1 MSNPSN
7 LYAEKIFSE
16 HPLVL
21 WALDDK
27 LDYIS
32 LISEGQRD
40 LDTWTIT
47 NGTVVS
53 PSTDITKIFENSILS
68 LVSANVPTG
77 DTIEVV
83 LKSPNI
89 INFTNLEQDLKTFC
103 VGAYFYPE
111 SPYIQSVSIGYEY
124 TDTTTSLLVEKIK
137 TFNISIFNKW
147 QFISETFAI
156 PNENTDLRIVIKIL
170 AINGGLLSSDY
181 KSYINGISLGQWNEN
196 FNATSLGISKVSI
209 PASISSASQYGI
221 EAQAYGVEEFSG
233 YYIVEQNSLK
243 STNTSIPMVFGASS
257 LTTILPNNN
266 NPSFIIPGK
275 GFLNEAGRYKEYTV
289 EFWLKVNSDTNS
301 SKKIFGPIG
310 SSDGLYV
317 DSGFL
322 TLSIANNTIS
332 HFVGEWFRPM
342 LIDIR
347 VIRNFATLLINGE
360 EVGSLSFDT
369 DSISLA
375 SKFDES
381 DKDQD
386 WLGFYAYEDITPLE
400 IDCVAI
406 YPYQVSNIL
415 AKRRFAYGQAVI
427 SPEGINAA
435 YGGTAAFID
444 YPFAKYAVNYSYPSF
459 AGWNQ
464 GTFDN
469 LLTTQT
475 SLSVPDYQLPEIF
488 TDTKTLQDFYSDSSS
503 IQSETNKFFSFR
515 PTGSWNNLNTY
526 INFNRF
532 NFLGSQSKGV
542 YGLFK
547 ENTNLDEQILFK
559 VYNANNNNTFKVIK
573 TGSTISYLF
582 TFNSETT
589 TLHEEIIDSPSE
601 IFAAGFNID
610 KLISG
615 YGNNIATFFGNQ
627 NGLKMYCLGDESGNY
642 AYTGKVYNISICT
655 AKNLSY
661 INDLFNSYGILDHSE
676 TAVLLDRNGSYT
688 LFADTSFNS
697 YILNIGIAG
706 YWQDYLPLTYFAKY
720 VEDRSGRRYYD
731 LDFIQF
737 NIGSPSPSKLFEQ
750 ETNSEWLYGE
760 TFTPPGDNPIQSL
773 QYEYSNPI
781 VKPYSSLS
789 NNLLTGWN
797 NYEDMEQKSI
807 KYFEYNT
814 ENLPIRSFISL
825 QYIEDGANLLD
836 DSFTITEPANEGG
849 IVDFN
854 LHEDWDVRKFEIID
868 NTLIYPPI
876 STDFNDLAIV
886 YSIEFNVRG
895 ILNKNINLQQLELCS
910 QVLSQNSFNEV
921 GTRFGTPLYPYK
933 RSGFYFDY
941 KSKNPFSIY
950 KGSTPYLYLTRK
962 SGIEV
967 RGDFDQLI
975 NRGLSLPINTEL
987 SPTYKI
993 SALQLWLRF
1002 DKDQMPGQP
1011 AELFEINHKDD
1022 TIEFYIIANSNGG
1035 DRAKIFALSRNT
1047 GLPVNGISYYV
1058 NGNIVREPV
1067 LPIKQWTSLGIAFS
1081 SSLSFDAFLGSVNL
1095 NGPFVFNNI
1104 GYYRTDSLQQVQ
1116 SRIDRPW
1123 AQVKETPFEELE
1135 WLYWKNNFNW
1145 DGVLTVATT
1154 DIYGVNP
1161 GNIYSTYTG
1170 TNKIIVDDEFIFN
1183 LDIDRVKVYSDT
1195 RWQSSII
1202 SPL

>member
-27 LDYIS
+27 LDYVS
-32 LISEGQRD
+32 LVSEAQRD
-40 LDTWTIT
+40 LSLWTSTNIFNIDITSQNFGQQFTSSIT
-47 NGTVVS
+47 NIIEGQ
-53 PSTDITKIFENSILS
+53 
-68 LVSANVPTG
+68 VPVG
-77 DTIEVV
+77 DTIEMT

-89 INFTNLEQDLKTFC
+89 LNFTDLDQDLKTFC
-103 VGAYFYPE
+103 FGTYFYPE
-111 SPYIQSVSIGYEY
+111 SPYIQSISIGYEY
-124 TDTTTSLLVEKIK
+124 TDTTTSLIVEKTK
-137 TFNISIFNKW
+137 TFPISIFNKW
-147 QFISETFAI
+147 QFVSETFEI
-156 PNENTDLRIVIKIL
+156 PNENTDLRLIIKII
-170 AINGGLLSSDY
+170 AQDGGGSIYDY
-181 KSYINGISLGQWNEN
+181 RSYINGISLGQWNEN
-196 FNATSLGISKVSI
+196 FNATSLGIDKI
-209 PASISSASQYGI
+209 ALPASINISSQYAV
-221 EAQAYGVEEFSG
+221 EAQAYGIEEFSG
-233 YYIVEQNSLK
+233 YYIVEQNALK
-243 STNTSIPMVFGASS
+243 SVNTSIPMVFGAKN
-257 LTTILPNNN
+257 LTSILPNNN
-266 NPSFIIPGK
+266 NPSLIIPGK

-301 SKKIFGPIG
+301 SKKIFGPIS

-322 TLSIANNTIS
+322 TLAINNNTVS

-342 LIDIR
+342 LVDIR
-347 VIRNFATLLINGE
+347 IIRNFATLLINGE

-369 DSISLA
+369 DSIDLA
-375 SKFDES
+375 SKLSEE

-386 WLGFYAYEDITPLE
+386 WLGFYAYNDVTPVE

-406 YPYQVSNIL
+406 YPYQVSNVL
-415 AKRRFAYGQAVI
+415 AKRRFAYGQAVV
-427 SPEGINAA
+427 SPEGINSA
-435 YGGTAAFID
+435 YGGVAAFID

-459 AGWNQ
+459 AGWSQ

-469 LLTTQT
+469 LTTSQT
-475 SLSVPDYQLPEIF
+475 SLSAPNYELPEIF
-488 TDTKTLQDFYSDSSS
+488 TDTKTIEDFYSDNGS
-503 IQSETNKFFSFR
+503 IQSEDNKFFTFR
-515 PTGSWNNLNTY
+515 PSGSWNNLATY

-532 NFLGSQSKGV
+532 NFLGSQSKAV

-547 ENTNLDEQILFK
+547 ENTNLGEQILFK
-559 VYNANNNNTFKVIK
+559 IYNTSNSNSFKVIK

-589 TLHEEIIDSPSE
+589 TLHEETISSPSE

-615 YGNNIATFFGNQ
+615 YGNNVATFFGNQ
-627 NGLKMYCLGDESGNY
+627 NGLKMYCLGDETSTY
-642 AYTGKVYNISICT
+642 SYTGKVYDISFCT
-655 AKNLSY
+655 EKNLSS
-661 INDLFNSYGILDHSE
+661 INNLFDSYGILDHSE
-676 TAVLLDRNGSYT
+676 TGALLTRNGSYT

-697 YILNIGIAG
+697 YRLNIGIAG

-720 VEDRSGRRYYD
+720 VEDRSGNRYYD

-737 NIGSPSPSKLFEQ
+737 NIGSPSPSQLFEQ
-750 ETNSEWLYGE
+750 EIISSWKYGE
-760 TFTPPGDNPIQSL
+760 STYVDDEEIKSL
-773 QYEYSNPI
+773 QYEYSNPV
-781 VKPYSSLS
+781 VKSYAQLS

-797 NYEDMEQKSI
+797 DYEDMEQKAL
-807 KYFEYNT
+807 KHFEYNT
-814 ENLPIRSFISL
+814 ESLPIRSFISL
-825 QYIEDGANLLD
+825 QYVEDGANSLD
-836 DSFTITEPANEGG
+836 ENFTITEAANEGG

-854 LHEDWDVRKFEIID
+854 LHPNWDITKFEVID
-868 NTLIYPPI
+868 NTLIYPPT
-876 STDFNDLAIV
+876 SVDFNDLAIV
-886 YSIEFNVRG
+886 YSVEFNIRG

-962 SGIEV
+962 SGIEI
-967 RGDFDQLI
+967 RGDFDTLI
-975 NRGLSLPINTEL
+975 NRGMSLPVNTEL
-987 SPTYKI
+987 SSTYKI

-1002 DKDQMPGQP
+1002 DKDQLPGQP
-1011 AELFEINHKDD
+1011 AELFEINYKDD

-1035 DRAKIFALSRNT
+1035 DRAKIFAVSRNT

-1058 NGNIVREPV
+1058 NGLIAREPV
-1067 LPIKQWTSLGIAFS
+1067 LPIKQWLSLGVAFS

-1104 GYYRTDSLQQVQ
+1104 GYYRTDNLQQVQ

-1123 AQVKETPFEELE
+1123 SQIKETPFEELE

-1145 DGVLTVATT
+1145 DEVLTIATT
-1154 DIYGVNP
+1154 DLYGVNP
-1161 GNIYSTYTG
+1161 GNIYNTYTG

-1195 RWQSSII
+1195 RWQSSTV